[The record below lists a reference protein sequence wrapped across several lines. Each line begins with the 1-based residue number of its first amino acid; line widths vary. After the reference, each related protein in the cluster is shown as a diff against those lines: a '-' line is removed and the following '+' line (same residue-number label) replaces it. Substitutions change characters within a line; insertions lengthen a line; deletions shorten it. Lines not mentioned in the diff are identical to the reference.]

1 MKDDNNLCYFL
12 RAHKICG
19 ALSGTTCDGVNL
31 NCKFYKTE
39 KMFSDARDSAIQRCR
54 EHGNCKDCKYRPVPC
69 KLSSETQKEEFVT
82 I

>member
-39 KMFSDARDSAIQRCR
+39 KMFSDEKDRAIERCR
-54 EHGNCKDCKYRPVPC
+54 AKGSCDNCKYRNLPC
-69 KLSSETQKEEFVT
+69 KLSCKDRGIETV
-82 I
+82 